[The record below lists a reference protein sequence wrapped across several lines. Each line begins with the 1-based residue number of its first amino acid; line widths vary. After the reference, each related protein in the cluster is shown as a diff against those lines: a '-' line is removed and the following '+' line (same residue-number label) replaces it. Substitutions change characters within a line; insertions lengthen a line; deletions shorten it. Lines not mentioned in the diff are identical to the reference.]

1 MGLVQGFTEPTASKI
16 ITSSLARKGL
26 MTQTTAREK
35 GGESEE
41 CEWITKTMNYYIL
54 AKVFKMLSNGSLGST
69 ISTHN

>member
-41 CEWITKTMNYYIL
+41 CE
-54 AKVFKMLSNGSLGST
+54 
-69 ISTHN
+69 